1 MAQVGQPY
9 TSGVW
14 TVRDGSQDEF
24 VARWTEFVRTAAE
37 SPNAESFI
45 LIQDR
50 SDPRQFVS
58 FGAWHDWDSVDAWRS
73 SKPAPCGMG
82 PALSRHMRRTLC
94 RELCDD
100 FRRASFWA
108 GPHTLTSFAK

>member
-24 VARWTEFVRTAAE
+24 VARWTKFVRTAAE
-37 SPNAESFI
+37 SPGAEDFI
-45 LIQDR
+45 LVQDR
-50 SDPRQFVS
+50 SDLRQFVS

-73 SKPAPCGMG
+73 STVFAAHMG
-82 PALSRHMRRTLC
+82 AC
-94 RELCDD
+94 RDLCDD
-100 FRRASFWA
+100 FRPGDSTLRARV
-108 GPHTLTSFAK
+108 P

>member
-24 VARWTEFVRTAAE
+24 VARWTKFVQTAAE
-37 SPNAESFI
+37 SPGAEAFV

-50 SDPRQFVS
+50 EDPRQFVS
-58 FGAWHDWDSVDAWRS
+58 FGAWRDWDSVDAWRS
-73 SKPAPCGMG
+73 STVFAEHMG
-82 PALSRHMRRTLC
+82 AC
-94 RELCDD
+94 RELCED
-100 FRRASFWA
+100 FRPGDSTLRAMV
-108 GPHTLTSFAK
+108 P